1 MYTYL
6 IWLMAHKLICT
17 LAQRKAK
24 PIRQVWV
31 LQLFLGKAKTPI
43 SISFNCPWFCGRL
56 TGVPLWVECGYY
68 ESSRGI
74 GALWS
79 LVWRIAL
86 WSEHKLT
93 LLCAFYPH
101 CNLVVT
107 ADPCCFQ
114 WEVWRKLS
122 FKLSFSIKVVLCSH
136 INML

>member
-1 MYTYL
+1 MFQSYSPHNYMLIQISITIISSPQPRKLNKVGLFPMRSATEFIWRIFNKRQNKRSLYTYL

-31 LQLFLGKAKTPI
+31 FQLFLGKAKTLI

-79 LVWRIAL
+79 LV
-86 WSEHKLT
+86 
-93 LLCAFYPH
+93 
-101 CNLVVT
+101 
-107 ADPCCFQ
+107 
-114 WEVWRKLS
+114 
-122 FKLSFSIKVVLCSH
+122 
-136 INML
+136 